1 MKISKKWQNLFLAVI
16 VIGLL
21 SVNTLLSVNSNLKF
35 APPVTGLWEIS
46 DQQTIDNENIIING
60 SINIL
65 ATGELSIIDSTV
77 TFAVNA
83 TSNLGISVIG
93 SFIVENSTLT
103 VSNTLY
109 NFTITAYTGSS
120 IYITD
125 SVINYLMFSSEESDL
140 QIENSEFTSYKQFDI
155 IDSPFVSI
163 IGTDFLSGSAIFTSD
178 GADTINLIGNTI
190 EEKGFE
196 IFDSINVTV
205 ESNNFSS
212 HTDFALYIDKGKNVN
227 IFHNVFTNSLSG
239 LKVKGVGAVIFNNT
253 FDDLETAM
261 MLHLAHKS
269 IITENIFAVV
279 SDTCIELDDSDYLII
294 ENNQFNDSS
303 IAIYGYKSIV
313 TINENIFF
321 NLVDGIQLLVSDY
334 SIISNNNL
342 TDIAETGVELSST
355 RNSAISENFFMNIT
369 SAASM
374 ESCRNCLIEGNYFYT
389 VQEGISVISSREIE
403 ILANIIENT
412 ITGIYLEQTKDAVLT
427 ANGAINA
434 VYGISL
440 WSMNDAILSSNGV
453 FDSTYGISIWF
464 SENVQLL
471 GNQVNTSDI
480 GIVARNTISLLIKNG
495 DYSSLNYGFQ
505 ILSCDKAVIFGNTF
519 DQIVFDAIYLKSSN
533 GFKVYYNNFFTVG
546 NYGTIENCI
555 GRFDYDLT
563 NVTVVGNY
571 YEGNLDDEVLIDTVI
586 INLLSVD
593 IIDHAPLGKVYVV
606 KPTIEFVSRDIEDP
620 DDTMEVTVTTQ
631 VFVPST
637 ADIKVYLD
645 YLVNDESDWNS
656 IDVTASK
663 EPIGSIGTINI
674 YEGVI
679 PSQLYNYLVTYRIRI
694 EYYDGE
700 STIKLFSENNT
711 YTVLTSLE
719 TPIIIYEPKVCT
731 TILNDEGVEENVVTE
746 TFTDEYEY
754 FIQVRILNRT
764 NFETIEG
771 KMHVNLTWTVFDPA
785 DNSSESFTAF
795 MSYNASTD
803 LFFYEFKTF
812 FDVGVVI
819 NYFILAVDV
828 NGTIHRTVYNYTIKI
843 ESTSG
848 AGFDAITLLSIGGT
862 LLLIQAIVVIRR
874 RRKRE
879 E

>member
-21 SVNTLLSVNSNLKF
+21 SVNTLLSANSDIKF
-35 APPVTGLWEIS
+35 DPPVTGSWDIS

-77 TFAVNA
+77 TFAVNE
-83 TSNLGISVIG
+83 TFNLDISVTG
-93 SFIVENSTLT
+93 SLIVENSTLT

-109 NFTITAYTGSS
+109 NFTLTALAGSS
-120 IYITD
+120 IYIKD
-125 SVINYLMFSSEESDL
+125 SVVNYLMFSSEESDIE
-140 QIENSEFTSYKQFDI
+140 IENSDFTSYKQFDI
-155 IDSPFVSI
+155 IDSPYVAI
-163 IGTDFLSGSAIFTSD
+163 LGTDFLSGNAIITSV

-190 EEKGFE
+190 DEKGFE
-196 IFDSINVTV
+196 IFDAINATV
-205 ESNNFSS
+205 EYNSFSS
-212 HTDFALYIDKGKNVN
+212 HTDFALYIDNGANV
-227 IFHNVFTNSLSG
+227 IVSHNSFTSSVSG
-239 LKVKGVGAVIFNNT
+239 LKVEGVDATIFNNT

-261 MLHLAHKS
+261 MLYIAHNS
-269 IITENIFAVV
+269 IITENVFTVV
-279 SDTCIELDDSDYLII
+279 SDICIELDNSDNLII

-303 IAIYGYKSIV
+303 LAIYGYKSTV
-313 TINENIFF
+313 TINDNIFF
-321 NLVDGIQLLVSDY
+321 NLGNGIDLSFADY
-334 SIISNNNL
+334 STLSNNNL
-342 TDIAETGVELSST
+342 TDIAETGIELTST
-355 RNSAISENFFMNIT
+355 RNSAILENFFMNIT
-369 SAASM
+369 SAAHM
-374 ESCRNCLIEGNYFYT
+374 EACRTGLIEGNNFYK
-389 VQEGISVISSREIE
+389 VQEGISVISSREVE
-403 ILANIIENT
+403 ILANTVENT

-440 WSMNDAILSSNGV
+440 WSMNDVILSSNGI

-495 DYSSLNYGFQ
+495 DYSSLNYGLQ
-505 ILSCDKAVIFGNTF
+505 ILTCDNAIIFGNTF
-519 DQIVFDAIYLKSSN
+519 DQIVLDAIYLKSSN
-533 GFKVYYNNFFTVG
+533 GFKVYYNNFYTVG

-571 YEGNLDDEVLIDTVI
+571 YEGNVETEVLIDTVTI
-586 INLLSVD
+586 DLLAID
-593 IIDHAPLGKVYVV
+593 IIDHAPLDRAYVV
-606 KPTIEFVSRDIEDP
+606 KPTIEFVTRNIEDP
-620 DDTMEVTVTTQ
+620 DDTMDVIVETQ
-631 VFVPST
+631 VFVPSGVDV
-637 ADIKVYLD
+637 AVYLD
-645 YLVNDESDWNS
+645 YSLNDESNWHS
-656 IDVTASK
+656 IDIKSSE

-674 YEGVI
+674 YSGTI

-694 EYYDGE
+694 QYFDVETVE
-700 STIKLFSENNT
+700 LLSENNT

-719 TPIIIYEPKVCT
+719 TPIIIYDPEVYT
-731 TILNDEGVEENVVTE
+731 TIINDEDVEENVATQ
-746 TFTDEYEY
+746 TFFDEYEY
-754 FIQVRILNRT
+754 FIEVRILNRT
-764 NFETIEG
+764 DFEIIDG
-771 KMHVNLTWTVFDPA
+771 KRHVNLTWTVFDPA
-785 DNSSESFTAF
+785 DNSSESFSTF
-795 MSYNASTD
+795 MSYNSTTSIYY
-803 LFFYEFKTF
+803 YEFFTF

-819 NYFILAVDV
+819 DYFILAVDV
-828 NGTIHRTVYNYTIKI
+828 NGTIHRTVYNYTIAI
-843 ESTSG
+843 ESISD

-862 LLLIQAIVVIRR
+862 LLIIQAIVVIRR

>member
-21 SVNTLLSVNSNLKF
+21 SVNTLLSANSDIKF
-35 APPVTGLWEIS
+35 DPPVTGSWDIS

-77 TFAVNA
+77 TFAVNE
-83 TSNLGISVIG
+83 TFNLDISVTG
-93 SFIVENSTLT
+93 SLIVENSTLT

-109 NFTITAYTGSS
+109 NFTITALAGSS
-120 IYITD
+120 IYIKD
-125 SVINYLMFSSEESDL
+125 SVVNYLMFSSEESDIE
-140 QIENSEFTSYKQFDI
+140 IENSDFTSYKQFDI
-155 IDSPFVSI
+155 IDSPYVAI
-163 IGTDFLSGSAIFTSD
+163 LGTDFLSGNAIITSV

-190 EEKGFE
+190 DEKGFE
-196 IFDSINVTV
+196 IFDAINATV
-205 ESNNFSS
+205 EYNSFSS
-212 HTDFALYIDKGKNVN
+212 HTDFALYIDNGANV
-227 IFHNVFTNSLSG
+227 IVSHNSFTSSVSG
-239 LKVKGVGAVIFNNT
+239 LKVEGVDATIFNNT

-261 MLHLAHKS
+261 MLYIAHNS
-269 IITENIFAVV
+269 IITENVFTVV
-279 SDTCIELDDSDYLII
+279 SDICIELDNSDNLII

-303 IAIYGYKSIV
+303 LAIYGYKSTV
-313 TINENIFF
+313 TINDNIFF
-321 NLVDGIQLLVSDY
+321 NLGNGIDLSFADY
-334 SIISNNNL
+334 STLSNNNL
-342 TDIAETGVELSST
+342 TDIAETGIELTST
-355 RNSAISENFFMNIT
+355 RNSAILENFFMNIT
-369 SAASM
+369 SAAHM
-374 ESCRNCLIEGNYFYT
+374 EACRTGLIEGNNFYK
-389 VQEGISVISSREIE
+389 VQEGISVISSREVE
-403 ILANIIENT
+403 ILANTVENT

-440 WSMNDAILSSNGV
+440 WSMNDVILSSNGI

-495 DYSSLNYGFQ
+495 DYSSLNYGLQ
-505 ILSCDKAVIFGNTF
+505 ILTCDNAIIFGNTF
-519 DQIVFDAIYLKSSN
+519 DQIVLDAIYLKSSN
-533 GFKVYYNNFFTVG
+533 GFKVYYNNFYTVG

-571 YEGNLDDEVLIDTVI
+571 YEGNVETEVLIDTVTI
-586 INLLSVD
+586 DLLAID
-593 IIDHAPLGKVYVV
+593 IIDHAPLDRAYVV
-606 KPTIEFVSRDIEDP
+606 KPTIEFVTRNIEDP
-620 DDTMEVTVTTQ
+620 DDTMDVIVETQ
-631 VFVPST
+631 VFVPSGVDV
-637 ADIKVYLD
+637 AVYLD
-645 YLVNDESDWNS
+645 YSLNDESNWHS
-656 IDVTASK
+656 IDIKSSE

-674 YEGVI
+674 YSGTI

-694 EYYDGE
+694 QYFDVETVE
-700 STIKLFSENNT
+700 LLSENNT

-719 TPIIIYEPKVCT
+719 TPIIIYDPEVYT
-731 TILNDEGVEENVVTE
+731 TIINDEDVEENVATQ
-746 TFTDEYEY
+746 TFFDEYEY
-754 FIQVRILNRT
+754 FIEVRILNRT
-764 NFETIEG
+764 DFEIIDG
-771 KMHVNLTWTVFDPA
+771 KRHVNLTWTVFDPA
-785 DNSSESFTAF
+785 DNSSESFSTF
-795 MSYNASTD
+795 MSYNSTTSIYY
-803 LFFYEFKTF
+803 YEFFTF

-819 NYFILAVDV
+819 DYFILAVDV
-828 NGTIHRTVYNYTIKI
+828 NGTIHRTVYNYTIAI
-843 ESTSG
+843 ESISD

-862 LLLIQAIVVIRR
+862 LLIIQAIVVIRR